1 MGRGVPPSIPQMCLN
16 SGETGAGTGQDQS
29 MTGFGKQNMAV
40 LVLREA
46 DDIGT
51 MLRRALDT
59 ASAEERP
66 GLERAIALTAEAGA
80 VPDAELR
87 GRWALRRMASTGY
100 DGPPRAV
107 AAVKALRTAEQ
118 GLSLLQ
124 AVNLSKDAEAVRA
137 ADPAAP

>member
-1 MGRGVPPSIPQMCLN
+1 
-16 SGETGAGTGQDQS
+16 

-46 DDIGT
+46 DDISAA
-51 MLRRALDT
+51 LQRALDT

-66 GLERAIALTAEAGA
+66 GLERALALTAEAGA

-87 GRWALRRMASTGY
+87 GRWALRRMASAGY
-100 DGPPRAV
+100 DGPPGAV
-107 AAVKALRTAEQ
+107 AGVKALRTAER

-124 AVNLSKDAEAVRA
+124 AVNLSKDAEAVQA
-137 ADPAAP
+137 AEPAAP

>member
-1 MGRGVPPSIPQMCLN
+1 
-16 SGETGAGTGQDQS
+16 
-29 MTGFGKQNMAV
+29 
-40 LVLREA
+40 
-46 DDIGT
+46 
-51 MLRRALDT
+51 
-59 ASAEERP
+59 
-66 GLERAIALTAEAGA
+66 
-80 VPDAELR
+80 
-87 GRWALRRMASTGY
+87 MASTGY

>member
-1 MGRGVPPSIPQMCLN
+1 MCLN
-16 SGETGAGTGQDQS
+16 SGEAVADSGHDRF

-46 DDIGT
+46 DDIDT
-51 MLRRALDT
+51 VLRRALDT

-66 GLERAIALTAEAGA
+66 GLERAVALTAEAGA

-100 DGPPRAV
+100 DGPPGTV
-107 AAVKALRTAEQ
+107 AAIKALRTAER

-137 ADPAAP
+137 MGSDAPAAGPSAP